1 MSKLAFAGE
10 GDDEEIDGWDVIQR
24 PQAWAGAASLQQTA
38 DALPPR
44 PSEDEEALTHWERA
58 MIIDSSNSSVTR
70 ASAHRLLL
78 GQITPLRQGAYAA
91 ADRLWQ
97 GFRRSS

>member
-1 MSKLAFAGE
+1 MIAGE
-10 GDDEEIDGWDVIQR
+10 DDDEEIDGWDVIQR
-24 PQAWAGAASLQQTA
+24 PQAWSGAASLQQTG

-44 PSEDEEALTHWERA
+44 PSETEDVITHWERA
-58 MIIDSSNSSVTR
+58 MIIDSSDRSVTK
-70 ASAHRLLL
+70 AYAHRLLL
-78 GQITPLRQGAYAA
+78 GQIAPLRQGAYAA